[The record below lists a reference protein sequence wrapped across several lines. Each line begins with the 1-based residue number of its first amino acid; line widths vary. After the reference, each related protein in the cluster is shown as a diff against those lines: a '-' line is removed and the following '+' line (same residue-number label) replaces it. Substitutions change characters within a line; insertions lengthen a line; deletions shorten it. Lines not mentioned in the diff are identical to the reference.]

1 MGPPFASL
9 KAGMTGLTKKAPRAS
24 TEDGFTLVEILVV
37 MAIAALLA
45 ALAIPALF
53 RQSDKARDASAKA
66 AARTAQTAIEAY
78 ATDHGGSYQSATVT
92 AADLAQLETR
102 LNDVDLQD
110 PAPASGLDDD
120 ADNSYV
126 VTVNSAN
133 TPNSFSIT
141 RHAGGT
147 VELTCSPDGEDGC
160 PAGGRW
166 GG

>member
-1 MGPPFASL
+1 
-9 KAGMTGLTKKAPRAS
+9 MTGLTRGASRAR
-24 TEDGFTLVEILVV
+24 TQGGFTLVEILVV
-37 MAIAALLA
+37 MAIVALLA

-66 AARTAQTAIEAY
+66 AVRTAQTAIEAY

-92 AADLAQLETR
+92 AADLAEIEST
-102 LNDVDLQD
+102 LNGADLLD
-110 PAPASGLDDD
+110 PSPAAGPDDD

-126 VTVNSAN
+126 VTVSSAN
-133 TPNSFSIT
+133 APNAFSIT

-147 VELTCSPDGEDGC
+147 VELTCSPDGQDGC

>member
-1 MGPPFASL
+1 
-9 KAGMTGLTKKAPRAS
+9 MTGLTKNAPRAS
-24 TEDGFTLVEILVV
+24 TEGGFTLVEILVV

-53 RQSDKARDASAKA
+53 RQSDKARDASAKT
-66 AARTAQTAIEAY
+66 AARTAQTAIESY

-92 AADLAQLETR
+92 AADLAEIEST
-102 LNDVDLQD
+102 LNDADLQD
-110 PAPASGLDDD
+110 PAPAAGPDDD

-133 TPNSFSIT
+133 TPNTFSIT

-147 VELTCSPDGEDGC
+147 VELTCGPDGQDGC
-160 PAGGRW
+160 PTGSRW